1 MRSYNLRKKE
11 HCYFECQKK
20 YHFLNSNYLPISRK
34 KLLVFS
40 ENTWDTNDKD
50 RFPLFGRGTAAN
62 SPLMTKWTL
71 IVIVLITTTLIT
83 IH

>member
-1 MRSYNLRKKE
+1 MHAILQFKKKNIAILNI
-11 HCYFECQKK
+11 KK
-20 YHFLNSNYLPISRK
+20 YHFKNSNYLYLGK
-34 KLLVFS
+34 KLLIFS